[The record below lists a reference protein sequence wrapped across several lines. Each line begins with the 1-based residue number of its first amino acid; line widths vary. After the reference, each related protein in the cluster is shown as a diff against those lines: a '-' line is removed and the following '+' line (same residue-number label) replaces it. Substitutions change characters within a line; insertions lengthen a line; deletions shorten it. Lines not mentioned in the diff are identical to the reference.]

1 MKFFKEDIQMAN
13 RHMKRC
19 SALLIIRE
27 MQIKTTMRY
36 KLIPVRMAIIKKS
49 INNKCQRRCG
59 KKGTP
64 THCCV
69 CECSVMF
76 GSWHPYEL
84 QPARLFCPQDFPGR
98 NTGVGCHFLLRGI
111 FLTQRSNPHFFHL
124 LHWQLAF
131 LPLSHLGNPQDTAVG
146 NLNWCVENSME
157 VPKKTK
163 NRATT

>member
-36 KLIPVRMAIIKKS
+36 QLIPVRMAIIKKS

-64 THCCV
+64 AHCCV
-69 CECSVMF
+69 CLCSVMF
-76 GSWHPYEL
+76 DSWQPYEL
-84 QPARLFCPQDFPGR
+84 QPARLLCPQDFPGR
-98 NTGVGCHFLLRGI
+98 NTGVGCHFLLQSI
-111 FLTQRSNPHFFHL
+111 FLTQGPHFSHL
-124 LHWQLAF
+124 LHWQLDF
-131 LPLSHLGNPQDTAVG
+131 LPLSHLGNPQHTVG
-146 NLNWCVENSME
+146 GNVNWCVENSME
-157 VPKKTK
+157 VLKKTK
-163 NRATT
+163 NRATS

>member
-69 CECSVMF
+69 CVCSVMF

-98 NTGVGCHFLLRGI
+98 NTGLGCHFLL
-111 FLTQRSNPHFFHL
+111 Q
-124 LHWQLAF
+124 
-131 LPLSHLGNPQDTAVG
+131 G
-146 NLNWCVENSME
+146 NLPDPEIKPTFLSSPALAAGFFTIEPLGKSPRHSFWECKLVCGKQYGGS
-157 VPKKTK
+157 
-163 NRATT
+163 